1 MQTFEHK
8 GEFTLQFQRG
18 TRKTKPHPRPQ
29 TKEKREGTKPHP
41 QAQTKEKR
49 EGTKPHPQ
57 PLSKER
63 GVICSPIVFYLLSI
77 SKAFYSPPSSGRD
90 RGRGFLAPF
99 IHVLFNSVPILPN
112 FHKKAKASSRQVL
125 SLIYFPR
132 KICKFAAI
140 NPLTNEQRME

>member
-1 MQTFEHK
+1 MLT
-8 GEFTLQFQRG
+8 
-18 TRKTKPHPRPQ
+18 KTKPHPQPQ
-29 TKEKREGTKPHP
+29 TKERRKGTKPL
-41 QAQTKEKR
+41 
-49 EGTKPHPQ
+49 PQ

-63 GVICSPIVFYLLSI
+63 GVICSPIVFYLPSI
-77 SKAFYSPPSSGRD
+77 SKAFYSPLLGEGLGVRLCFFPYYLQSG
-90 RGRGFLAPF
+90 
-99 IHVLFNSVPILPN
+99 SVPILPN

>member
-1 MQTFEHK
+1 MT
-8 GEFTLQFQRG
+8 
-18 TRKTKPHPRPQ
+18 KTKPHPQPQ
-29 TKEKREGTKPHP
+29 TKERRKGTKPL
-41 QAQTKEKR
+41 
-49 EGTKPHPQ
+49 PQ

-63 GVICSPIVFYLLSI
+63 GVICSPIVFYLPSI
-77 SKAFYSPPSSGRD
+77 SKAFYSPLLGEGLGERLCSLSPFFCLG
-90 RGRGFLAPF
+90 RGRGFLAPS

-112 FHKKAKASSRQVL
+112 FHKKTKASLRQVL